1 MELAGRRELAV
12 MARRVSSGKR
22 APCSRVS
29 KPRKA
34 DTVNSEPD
42 DLLADGAGVNA
53 TVQETRQKIVPAG
66 G

>member
-1 MELAGRRELAV
+1 
-12 MARRVSSGKR
+12 MARRMSSGKR
-22 APCSRVS
+22 ARCSRVS

-42 DLLADGAGVNA
+42 DLLADGAGVKRS
-53 TVQETRQKIVPAG
+53 VQETRQKIVPAG